1 MNRLLSA
8 ILTYPLVIVEAPSG
22 YGKTTAVRDFL
33 AKQEGDAL
41 WIPLQSLHDIRDAW
55 VCFARELAKCDPV
68 AEEKPAG
75 LGFPANGSA
84 QEKALFILNRLALA
98 RPQTAPRPGT
108 EGRALRIEGLQLW
121 LTGTMPAGADTAS
134 AAVAGTTGKGLRME
148 ALEIETVKAS

>member
-68 AEEKPAG
+68 AGEKPAG

-84 QEKALFILNRLALA
+84 QEKALSILNRLALA
-98 RPQTAPRPGT
+98 RPQTAPRP
-108 EGRALRIEGLQLW
+108 EPRAELCAWRACSSG
-121 LTGTMPAGADTAS
+121 
-134 AAVAGTTGKGLRME
+134 
-148 ALEIETVKAS
+148 